1 MERLFPESPGPGAS
15 TGSIRDIRMEKDE
28 EETVARN
35 ELERKVQIKSKM
47 GEERLW
53 KMYSKC

>member
-1 MERLFPESPGPGAS
+1 MNQ
-15 TGSIRDIRMEKDE
+15 IRDIRMEKDE